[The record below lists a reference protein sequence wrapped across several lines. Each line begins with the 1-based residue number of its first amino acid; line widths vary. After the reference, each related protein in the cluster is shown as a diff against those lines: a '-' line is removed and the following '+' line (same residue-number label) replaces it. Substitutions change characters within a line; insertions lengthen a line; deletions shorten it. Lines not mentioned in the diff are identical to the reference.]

1 MKPPSFVTPVDVVG
15 LKDDFLGKSMKHGYW
30 IIGFLFFT
38 GYLLFA
44 YPSSA
49 RMVND
54 PLGREVSLPEDPRR
68 VVALAPSIT
77 EIVFALEE
85 QDRLKGVT
93 RYSDFP
99 PEALKYPKVG
109 SYVQLDLEKIVALKP
124 DLCIAIRDGN
134 PKNVIDR
141 LASLNI
147 PVYVVDPR
155 NSQAVMESILK
166 IGMLLNA
173 AEKAEKLVKNMRR
186 RIQRVKFLVDRVD
199 TRPRVFF
206 QIGISPI
213 ISVGTHTFCH
223 ELIVL
228 AGGKNLS
235 EGPVSY
241 PRFSKE
247 QVLAISPEV
256 LIVSSMERERV
267 FEQVKS
273 EWDQWPDLPAVKN
286 KRIFLVDSNLFDRPT
301 PRLVDGL
308 ELLLQLI
315 HPEIFEEDP

>member
-1 MKPPSFVTPVDVVG
+1 
-15 LKDDFLGKSMKHGYW
+15 MKHGYW

-54 PLGREVSLPEDPRR
+54 PLGREVSLPVDPRR

-155 NSQAVMESILK
+155 NSEAVMESILK

-173 AEKAEKLVKNMRR
+173 AEKAEKLVKNMRC

>member
-1 MKPPSFVTPVDVVG
+1 
-15 LKDDFLGKSMKHGYW
+15 MKHGYW

-155 NSQAVMESILK
+155 NSEAVMESILK

-173 AEKAEKLVKNMRR
+173 AEKAEKLVKNMRC

>member
-1 MKPPSFVTPVDVVG
+1 
-15 LKDDFLGKSMKHGYW
+15 MKHGYW

>member
-155 NSQAVMESILK
+155 NSEAVMESILK

-173 AEKAEKLVKNMRR
+173 AEKAEKLVKNMRC